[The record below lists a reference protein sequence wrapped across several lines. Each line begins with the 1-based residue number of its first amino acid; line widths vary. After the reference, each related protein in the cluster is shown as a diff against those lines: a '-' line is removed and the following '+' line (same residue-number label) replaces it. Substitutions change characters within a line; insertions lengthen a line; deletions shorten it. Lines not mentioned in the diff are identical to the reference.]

1 MADGVRRIGIG
12 SRFQRGFRV
21 LTFPHSLTQLSKGG
35 GRWMRFSPF
44 PLSHPGWPLRT
55 DFGPFYPT
63 FFSASLAHSLT
74 HSQLRAR
81 AVAAWRGDYGL
92 SPFTVI
98 YSFIPFLLRRRSPP
112 SSVDVVYCVHQL
124 SRGWPPRRGGRG
136 RPQLGNDDRPPHRA
150 IKFLPQRTTHR
161 RTQRIQCLR
170 SSFARNHKA

>member
-1 MADGVRRIGIG
+1 MAAA
-12 SRFQRGFRV
+12 
-21 LTFPHSLTQLSKGG
+21 LTFFPPLVPSWRGGFAASLTVG
-35 GRWMRFSPF
+35 GR
-44 PLSHPGWPLRT
+44 
-55 DFGPFYPT
+55 FYPT
-63 FFSASLAHSLT
+63 FFSAFFTHRPLA
-74 HSQLRAR
+74 AR
-81 AVAAWRGDYGL
+81 AIAAWMEWASERAAGDYGL